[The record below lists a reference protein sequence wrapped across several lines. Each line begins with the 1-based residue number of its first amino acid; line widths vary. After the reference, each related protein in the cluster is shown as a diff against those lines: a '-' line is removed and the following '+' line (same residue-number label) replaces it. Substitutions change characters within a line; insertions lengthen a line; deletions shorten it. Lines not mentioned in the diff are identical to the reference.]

1 MKEITVSINP
11 SYFCNFKCD
20 FCYLTPEQLADQKRI
35 TMTDLNNRLEEIS
48 LKRNITWVDLYGGEI
63 GALKKNVFWGMK
75 DVIRRFYGGKIN
87 IITNFSMLHSGFF
100 HKDFYLSVSY
110 DFEAREKSDKVY
122 QNMLKSK
129 VPIAVLI
136 LASEKVLKQDVD
148 YMISMLNA
156 CSSVESVEI
165 KPYSTNQAN
174 QQGVTHKDFEEH
186 VKKWITSPIRKKFD
200 FINEGRIMRSLRQ
213 EYNAFSNDHIYIT
226 PNGKFGVLEFDK
238 DDNEYFKELD
248 TFEQYEEWAENEPI
262 HNVSEICR
270 RCPYYGHCLT
280 EHYRYVTDLT
290 YSCNGY
296 RGLLDWYD
304 ERLEDKAR
312 IISQTQ

>member
-1 MKEITVSINP
+1 M
-11 SYFCNFKCD
+11 
-20 FCYLTPEQLADQKRI
+20 
-35 TMTDLNNRLEEIS
+35 
-48 LKRNITWVDLYGGEI
+48 
-63 GALKKNVFWGMK
+63 
-75 DVIRRFYGGKIN
+75 
-87 IITNFSMLHSGFF
+87 II
-100 HKDFYLSVSY
+100 
-110 DFEAREKSDKVY
+110 
-122 QNMLKSK
+122 
-129 VPIAVLI
+129 
-136 LASEKVLKQDVD
+136 
-148 YMISMLNA
+148 MLNA
-156 CSSVESVEI
+156 CSSIESVEI